1 MNSFTLS
8 TIRIPSVFQ
17 WIVSAPTLIG
27 KISRVFET
35 AQTKNWFTTAT
46 ALAALLAYLANMFG
60 LPIDDTTLQ
69 TIHTVALAIIG
80 FFTGKQVVNP
90 QKVDA
95 EWQILETRTLATSA
109 EEKTNGET

>member
-1 MNSFTLS
+1 MSSVNLT
-8 TIRIPSVFQ
+8 TIAIPSVFQ
-17 WIVSAPTLIG
+17 WIMSAPTLIG
-27 KISRVFET
+27 KISRVFEA
-35 AQTKNWFTTAT
+35 AQTKNWFTTAA

-69 TIHTVALAIIG
+69 TIQTVALAIIG

-95 EWQILETRTLATSA
+95 DWKVLETSA
-109 EEKTNGET
+109 EEKTHGQT

>member
-46 ALAALLAYLANMFG
+46 ALAALLAALLAYLANMFG

-69 TIHTVALAIIG
+69 TIQTVALAIIG

-95 EWQILETRTLATSA
+95 EWQILETSA